1 MGRGT
6 RRRQFSSDWPI
17 LNAGKRVD
25 KSTFCYGR
33 HRFRST
39 GPRDW
44 FKPATESDKVPMAVR
59 DGAARSR
66 PRDAFSPGR
75 PSPVRGHALPSNRA
89 VGLADTLRSRAAGG
103 GTAAIFVGRTTT
115 TGATNPSS
123 PPLPCSAAA
132 GTLRVDPAFAEGSP
146 ALDCGDEHKTPHP
159 AAPAEP
165 NIPAGPTPS
174 PAPALAPLPQRRS
187 SACLATVAMA

>member
-1 MGRGT
+1 MGRRS

-25 KSTFCYGR
+25 KSTFCYG
-33 HRFRST
+33 
-39 GPRDW
+39 
-44 FKPATESDKVPMAVR
+44 PASLSPNGAGTIDLNRVTESDKVPMAVR
-59 DGAARSR
+59 AGAARSR

-132 GTLRVDPAFAEGSP
+132 GTLRVDPSFAEGSP

-174 PAPALAPLPQRRS
+174 PAPALARLPQRRS
-187 SACLATVAMA
+187 SACLGR